1 MRVCVRIRVHV
12 QNRARARSP
21 RGGDVRRAPRV
32 RRAFEN
38 TRRQRFSG
46 FRAEARAGHRRAL
59 APPARERARRLVRV
73 RRAPSDRRGRAVD
86 RRGVLRQAPASRPP
100 ADVTRVQA
108 GDSPN
113 PGPRVSSPGVGLV
126 DGIRP
131 TVRPD
136 AVRVR
141 RVVRAREPR
150 QREER
155 QREEERQRRAGA
167 HLEVKRELIIKT
179 RERLDSPGE
188 RHTFAASTCARRSS
202 SAPPVPARSVP
213 VELASRRHPRAPTRR
228 PLPRP

>member
-38 TRRQRFSG
+38 TSRQRRRG

-73 RRAPSDRRGRAVD
+73 RRAPLDRRGRAVD
-86 RRGVLRQAPASRPP
+86 RRGILRQAPASEERS
-100 ADVTRVQA
+100 RVQTR
-108 GDSPN
+108 DSPN
-113 PGPRVSSPGVGLV
+113 PGPRVSSPGVRLV

-150 QREER
+150 QHEER

-202 SAPPVPARSVP
+202 SAPPVPARSIP
-213 VELASRRHPRAPTRR
+213 VELASCRHPRAPTRR

>member
-38 TRRQRFSG
+38 TSRQRRRG

-73 RRAPSDRRGRAVD
+73 RRAPLDRRGRAVD
-86 RRGVLRQAPASRPP
+86 RRGILRQAPASEERS
-100 ADVTRVQA
+100 RVQTR
-108 GDSPN
+108 DSPN
-113 PGPRVSSPGVGLV
+113 PGPRVSSPGVRLV

-167 HLEVKRELIIKT
+167 HLEVTTTLLKREPRPA
-179 RERLDSPGE
+179 RETS
-188 RHTFAASTCARRSS
+188 TFAASTCARRSS
-202 SAPPVPARSVP
+202 SAPSVPARSIP
-213 VELASRRHPRAPTRR
+213 VELASWRHPRAPTRR